1 MHVNIAWRR
10 VYTFL
15 SDTHKRSFPEREKR
29 NPTMAGLPTALRI
42 PLIASI
48 ALSAASY
55 SAGALAEE
63 ADAASKLKLSGFVSI
78 VGGKLVNASM
88 RDYEGPDS
96 IDGNA
101 CPCYTADW
109 GNAGVYTEKFS
120 FKPESRAGIQGKYT
134 FSPQL
139 NVVGQVV
146 VRGSDS
152 KPNVQW
158 AYASYAPNK
167 NWEFQ
172 LGRKRIPLY
181 YYSDFQDIGA
191 AFPWITVPPEL
202 YGWEA
207 TNYNGLSARYRTSVG
222 ETNFSAS
229 LFTGKETVKD
239 SLYMRLYYDSL
250 TKVTWSRLVGG
261 DAEVTRGPLTV
272 RLVYMKTT
280 VRSINQ
286 TEELDDTARLKAYGI
301 AANLDFE
308 DWFVLSELTQLTRD
322 FEVGYRVT
330 APAATIGAGYRY
342 GAWTPFINYARYTER
357 TDDLD
362 VYAPQSFSRSSITL
376 RYDIDARSAVK
387 GQIDRTKDVTNNFGG
402 NATVLRLS
410 YDRLF

>member
-1 MHVNIAWRR
+1 M
-10 VYTFL
+10 
-15 SDTHKRSFPEREKR
+15 DGFP
-29 NPTMAGLPTALRI
+29 LALRT

-48 ALSAASY
+48 ALSAAAL
-55 SAGALAEE
+55 SAGAFAQE
-63 ADAASKLKLSGFVSI
+63 ADNVSKLKISGFVSI

-88 RDYEGPDS
+88 PNYVGPTS
-96 IDGNA
+96 IDGNE

-120 FKPESRAGIQGKYT
+120 LKPESRAGIQGKYT
-134 FSPQL
+134 LSPEV

-146 VRGSDS
+146 VRGSDTT
-152 KPNVQW
+152 PNVQW
-158 AYASYAPNK
+158 AYASYAPSK

-181 YYSDFQDIGA
+181 FYSDFQDIGA

-207 TNYNGLSARYRTSVG
+207 TNYNGASARYRTSVG

-229 LFTGKETVKD
+229 VFTGRETVKD
-239 SLYMRLYYDSL
+239 SLYMRLYYDSR
-250 TKVTWSRLVGG
+250 TKVTWSRLMGG
-261 DAEVTRGPLTV
+261 DAEVTHGPLTV

-280 VRSINQ
+280 VRSTNE
-286 TEELDDTARLKAYGI
+286 TEDLDDTARLKAYGI

-322 FEVGYRVT
+322 FDAGYRVT
-330 APAATIGAGYRY
+330 APAATIGAGYRW
-342 GAWTPFINYARYTER
+342 GAWTPFLNYARYTER
-357 TDDLD
+357 TNDLD
-362 VYAPQSFSRSSITL
+362 VYAPQSYRRASFTL

-387 GQIDRTKDVTNNFGG
+387 GQIDRARDVTHNFGG